1 MISHEKKKI
10 QEKLKEEKSRLSHL
24 KISICNKL
32 EISQKVF
39 LETLLVIQEQ
49 FNNLIFEGVDQRIC
63 SPMKNQ
69 LQSTKDKLVD
79 ENKKVSLEEIESLC
93 EVQTETAKLEF
104 QQKQ

>member
-1 MISHEKKKI
+1 
-10 QEKLKEEKSRLSHL
+10 
-24 KISICNKL
+24 
-32 EISQKVF
+32 
-39 LETLLVIQEQ
+39 
-49 FNNLIFEGVDQRIC
+49 
-63 SPMKNQ
+63 MKNQ